1 MNRTGIL
8 RDESFLEHSMGAFH
22 PENPR
27 RLRVLYDMLD
37 SEAFRGRFVEIG
49 ARPASREELERV
61 HAPSYLDRLAA
72 TSGRRSSYL
81 DPDTSA
87 CAGSWNAARRAAGG
101 LCEAVGAVTSGAVRN
116 AFALVRPPGHH
127 AEPGRAK
134 GFCLLNNLAVAARHA
149 RETLGLSRV
158 LIVDWD
164 LHHGNGSQNTF
175 LDDPSVLYVST
186 HQYPFYPGSGALDET
201 GEGAGR
207 GYTVNIPLSSGCGD
221 GEFAALFARIVRPVS
236 LAFRPELILVSAGMD
251 IHASDPL
258 GAMRVT
264 PRGFAA
270 LTRVLMEIAGASCGG
285 RLVLALE
292 GGYDL
297 DGLRDSVRAVLDE
310 LDDRARTDPEAAA
323 SAARERYVAS
333 VVQAVRRVHARSW
346 PALDASA

>member
-8 RDESFLEHSMGAFH
+8 RDESYLKHSMGALH

-37 SEAFRGRFVEIG
+37 SEAFRGRFVQIG
-49 ARPASREELERV
+49 ARPASRGELERV

-87 CAGSWNAARRAAGG
+87 CAESWNAARRAAGG
-101 LCEAVGAVTSGAVRN
+101 LCEAVDAVTSGTVRN

-127 AEPGRAK
+127 AEEGRAK
-134 GFCLLNNLAVAARHA
+134 GFCLLNNLAVAALHA
-149 RETLGLSRV
+149 RKALGLSRV

-164 LHHGNGSQNTF
+164 LHHGNGTQNTF
-175 LDDPSVLYVST
+175 LDDPSVLYLST

-207 GYTVNIPLSSGCGD
+207 GYTVNIPLSSGCRD
-221 GEFAALFARIVRPVS
+221 GEYAALFERIVRPVS
-236 LAFRPELILVSAGMD
+236 LAFRPDLVLVSAGMD
-251 IHASDPL
+251 IHSADPL
-258 GAMRVT
+258 GAMGVT
-264 PRGFAA
+264 PQGFAA

-285 RLVLALE
+285 KLVLALE

-297 DGLRDSVRAVLDE
+297 EGLRDSVRAVLDE
-310 LDDRARTDPEAAA
+310 LDERTHTDPLSAA
-323 SAARERYVAS
+323 STARERYVAS
-333 VVQAVRRVHARSW
+333 IVQAVRRAHARSW
-346 PALDASA
+346 PVLGAPS